1 MTSTNYGRVFRAW
14 DKIIKNVIR
23 QSGKEEFTFGEMDY
37 DVQISHSPT
46 DNMQTKSQVF
56 QMLVSSGIHPLI
68 AIKTCG
74 LWTDSEKVY
83 LLSKPYLDVLYKT
96 IEEVVENAKE
106 QEEKAKKL
114 VEDYKNN
121 NLEVTE

>member
-1 MTSTNYGRVFRAW
+1 
-14 DKIIKNVIR
+14 
-23 QSGKEEFTFGEMDY
+23 
-37 DVQISHSPT
+37 
-46 DNMQTKSQVF
+46 
-56 QMLVSSGIHPLI
+56 MLVSSGIHPLI

-96 IEEVVENAKE
+96 IDEVVEDAQP
-106 QEEKAKKL
+106 QEEKAKQL
-114 VEDYKNN
+114 IEDYKK